1 MYVHRQGPICHVCVQ
16 TVDHPPTPTN
26 QTKHAK
32 HAKHTKHKKKVRVLH
47 DVDCVQVNY
56 PEDNSGQVELTFH
69 ETDDDEG
76 TTAFTQRFDWV
87 VGADGVKSAV
97 RGACEAR
104 TGSKKVRAVK
114 LPERNE
120 FVYKTLPLDLR
131 PRCVVALRC
140 VVCFVVWGCWCC
152 GFIRMVVVWLI
163 HSLPSRNTK

>member
-1 MYVHRQGPICHVCVQ
+1 MSCVC
-16 TVDHPPTPTN
+16 TDGRPPTHTHESN
-26 QTKHAK
+26 QTRQTRQTHQ
-32 HAKHTKHKKKVRVLH
+32 TQKKKVRVLH

-140 VVCFVVWGCWCC
+140 VALSVLLFGGVGVVDLYEWSLC
-152 GFIRMVVVWLI
+152 G
-163 HSLPSRNTK
+163 

>member
-1 MYVHRQGPICHVCVQ
+1 MCICTCIARDRYVMCVYRRS
-16 TVDHPPTPTN
+16 TTHPHPRIKPNTPNTPN
-26 QTKHAK
+26 TPN
-32 HAKHTKHKKKVRVLH
+32 KKKVRVLH

-140 VVCFVVWGCWCC
+140 VALSVLLFGGVGVVDLYEWSLC
-152 GFIRMVVVWLI
+152 G
-163 HSLPSRNTK
+163 